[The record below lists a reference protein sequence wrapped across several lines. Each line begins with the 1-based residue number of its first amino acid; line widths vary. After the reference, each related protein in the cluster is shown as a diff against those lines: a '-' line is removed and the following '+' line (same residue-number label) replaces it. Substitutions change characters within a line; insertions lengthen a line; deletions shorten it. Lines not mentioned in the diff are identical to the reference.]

1 MVEESVELDSFVA
14 DKNICR
20 VIKACDGDY
29 LTAAYH
35 LDKESGTKSGELLQI
50 KVTDDLK

>member
-1 MVEESVELDSFVA
+1 MVEEGVELDSVMA

-20 VIKACDGDY
+20 VIKAGDGDY

-35 LDKESGTKSGELLQI
+35 LDKESGTKSGELLKI
-50 KVTDDLK
+50 KVTENLK